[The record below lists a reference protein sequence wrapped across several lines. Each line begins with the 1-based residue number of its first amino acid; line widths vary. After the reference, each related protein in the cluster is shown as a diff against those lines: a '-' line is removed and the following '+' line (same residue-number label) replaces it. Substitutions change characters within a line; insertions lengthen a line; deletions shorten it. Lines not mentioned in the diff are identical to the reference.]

1 MVKVKRMMETDE
13 NGVQRQFHPITH
25 ASAVRGLEKIIAGQ
39 SKVLSVNGKA
49 GAVIITRADLDLPSD
64 GVMISQQEYDK
75 ILKIIAAY
83 EAGEL
88 GGSSVEFEQVKGE
101 EE

>member
-39 SKVLSVNGKA
+39 SKVLSVNGKT

-88 GGSSVEFEQVKGE
+88 GSPSVEFEQVKGE

>member
-39 SKVLSVNGKA
+39 SKVLSVNGKTE
-49 GAVIITRADLDLPSD
+49 AVIITRADLDLPSD

-88 GGSSVEFEQVKGE
+88 GSPSVEFEQVKGE